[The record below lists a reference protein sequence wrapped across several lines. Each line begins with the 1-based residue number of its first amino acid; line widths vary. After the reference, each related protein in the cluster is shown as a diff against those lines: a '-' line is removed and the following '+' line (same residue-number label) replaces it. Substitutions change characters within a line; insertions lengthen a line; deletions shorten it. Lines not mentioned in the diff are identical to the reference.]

1 MSRRLVVSALTC
13 HDAIGALAQ
22 LQTLELYR
30 NKIGDAGVKS
40 LAEACASGA
49 LSQLTTS
56 DLDGNPASGTAV
68 NAALD
73 AMLSRK

>member
-1 MSRRLVVSALTC
+1 
-13 HDAIGALAQ
+13 
-22 LQTLELYR
+22 
-30 NKIGDAGVKS
+30 
-40 LAEACASGA
+40 